1 MRRFYAPVNSFT
13 EAGVMLNEDETRHLR
28 DVLRLRIGD
37 EVSVFDGVGRELMG
51 TIASIGKRNS
61 EIIFVEEIE
70 PASAES
76 PLDLTIAAAVVNGD
90 KYDLVVQKAVELG
103 VNKLIPLITIRCDV
117 KVKDAARRL
126 ERWRR
131 IALEATKQCGRAKLM
146 QIIEPFGFAELIANS
161 IAEDVV
167 LFSERDGLDFSNIKP
182 DKRITALF
190 GPKGG
195 WDDTELEAAGTKGI
209 KIVTLGGRILRAE
222 TAAIGITAILQHRF
236 GDIN

>member
-1 MRRFYAPVNSFT
+1 MRRFYAPVDSFT
-13 EAGVMLNEDETRHLR
+13 KMGVTLNEDETRHLR
-28 DVLRLRIGD
+28 DVLRLRIGN
-37 EVSVFDGVGRELMG
+37 EASVFDGLGREFMT
-51 TIASIGKRNS
+51 TISLIGKRGAELS
-61 EIIFVEEIE
+61 IVKEIE

-76 PLDLTIAAAVVNGD
+76 PLDLTIAAAVVNGE

-103 VNKLIPLITIRCDV
+103 VNKLIPLISIRCDV
-117 KVKDAARRL
+117 KLKDAFKRL

-131 IALEATKQCGRAKLM
+131 IAMEATKQCGRAKLM
-146 QIIEPFGFAELIANS
+146 QITEPLGFVELIANS
-161 IAEDVV
+161 IAQEVV

-182 DKRITALF
+182 DKKITALF

-195 WDDTELEAAGTKGI
+195 WDDTELEAAGMRSI